1 MTEEKTVRGMLT
13 CLVDLLKALD
23 QLAQK
28 GEVKKEWKKGPYAV
42 EHRRSV
48 RYIRPEA
55 GAPAAEARPHIEP
68 KPKPLEVEA
77 KPNES
82 LSDVSM
88 EETTSPSSHPSQTSR
103 RRT

>member
-13 CLVDLLKALD
+13 GLVDLLKALD

-48 RYIRPEA
+48 RYIR
-55 GAPAAEARPHIEP
+55 GQVAP
-68 KPKPLEVEA
+68 
-77 KPNES
+77 
-82 LSDVSM
+82 
-88 EETTSPSSHPSQTSR
+88 
-103 RRT
+103 